1 MEADMTSH
9 VDRGRRRCI
18 RSLRRFAAIAGVL
31 ALATGTAPGLSAQ
44 EVPLPAPDSRARF
57 TALDQETGRLR
68 TTVGTVASVSPD
80 SLVVRSDRRGAVV
93 VAAWHDVTRLE
104 ESAGM
109 WSREN
114 TVAVAALAFGASG
127 AAMGYLMGEDCANV
141 PRDSLCL
148 FPRQEFAVL
157 MGVLGTATGIVGG
170 LIAPRRERWSPRPV
184 PAGLRLDV
192 GAGGRPAIGASLTF

>member
-1 MEADMTSH
+1 MTTH
-9 VDRGRRRCI
+9 VDRGRRR
-18 RSLRRFAAIAGVL
+18 SLRRCAAIAGVL
-31 ALATGTAPGLSAQ
+31 ALATGAAPELSAQ
-44 EVPLPAPDSRARF
+44 EVPLPAPESRARF

-68 TTVGTVASVSPD
+68 TTVGTVASADRD

-93 VAAWHDVTRLE
+93 AAAWHDVTRLE

-127 AAMGYLMGEDCANV
+127 AAMGYLMGEDCATT
-141 PRDSLCL
+141 SLCL
-148 FPRQEFAVL
+148 FPRQEFAIV
-157 MGVLGTATGIVGG
+157 MGVLGTATGIVAG

-184 PAGLRLDV
+184 PAGLRLGV
-192 GAGGRPAIGASLTF
+192 GAGGQPGIGASIAF

>member
-1 MEADMTSH
+1 MEADMTSQ
-9 VDRGRRRCI
+9 VDRGRRRSL

-44 EVPLPAPDSRARF
+44 EVPRPAPESRARF

-68 TTVGTVASVSPD
+68 TTVGTVASASSD

-109 WSREN
+109 WSRET

-127 AAMGYLMGEDCANV
+127 ATMGWFMGEDCATTT
-141 PRDSLCL
+141 LCF
-148 FPRQEFAVL
+148 FPRQEFAIA
-157 MGVLGTATGIVGG
+157 MGVLGTATGIVAG

-192 GAGGRPAIGASLTF
+192 GAGGRPGIGASLAF